1 MNDKELKELQ
11 AIKKLLVVQLLVN
24 GVAAADLADLIGMDP
39 ADFSR
44 AFPARKLLKNVKQNF
59 G

>member
-11 AIKKLLVVQLLVN
+11 TIKKLLVVQLLVN
-24 GVAAADLADLIGMDP
+24 GIAAADLAELIGMDP

-44 AFPARKLLKNVKQNF
+44 VFPARKLLKNVKRSD
-59 G
+59 